1 MHIRM
6 GGYHHLHNKIF
17 KSTVSLLHKY
27 RVSKSVNLSKRM
39 MIVQDMVTSNND
51 LPNGSS
57 H

>member
-6 GGYHHLHNKIF
+6 GAYHDLHNKIF
-17 KSTVSLLHKY
+17 KSAVSLLHKY
-27 RVSKSVNLSKRM
+27 RVSESVNLSKRM